1 MRRNSIRRLTN
12 KNDYIFSAI
21 TYSPYNGE
29 EEINQREPK
38 EILREIEQLE
48 KKSKEN
54 LHEISKNLK

>member
-29 EEINQREPK
+29 EEINHREPK
-38 EILREIEQLE
+38 EILGEIESGE
-48 KKSKEN
+48 
-54 LHEISKNLK
+54 KNLELTLSEVKKLL

>member
-29 EEINQREPK
+29 EEINHREPK
-38 EILREIEQLE
+38 EILGEIEIGKKKLE
-48 KKSKEN
+48 TA
-54 LHEISKNLK
+54 LGEI

>member
-29 EEINQREPK
+29 EEINHREPK
-38 EILREIEQLE
+38 EILKEIEGGE
-48 KKSKEN
+48 KKLESA
-54 LHEISKNLK
+54 LSEIKKLV